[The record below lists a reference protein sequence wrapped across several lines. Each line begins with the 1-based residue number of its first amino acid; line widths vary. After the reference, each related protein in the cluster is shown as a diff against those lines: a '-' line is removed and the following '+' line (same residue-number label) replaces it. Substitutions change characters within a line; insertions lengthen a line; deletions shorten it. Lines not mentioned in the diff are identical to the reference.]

1 MQTQRFAK
9 KLYFYRNLFR
19 NRLTK
24 SRRDDKIYR
33 QSAVA
38 VKIESGRVP
47 EWPMGTDCKSAAF
60 QLRWFESTR
69 AHQKSFNVTIT
80 LELFVL
86 YVRET
91 HECGRIRTA
100 SAHRTVRRAKKP
112 QWGFFRCAAR
122 DSTRAHQ
129 KSFNVTTTLELFVL
143 CVRETH
149 ECGRIRT
156 AAALSQKTAQKQPG
170 SRHPPLPTKRSS
182 IRTGYWIFCF
192 VETFS
197 GPGGKKANVKTK
209 VQSLPRPAGCVKLEE
224 KIAHMRCILGGNR
237 L

>member
-1 MQTQRFAK
+1 MVKRTHGENGIRSEEWGCEKRTKTMQTQRFAK

-69 AHQKSFNVTIT
+69 AHQKSFSVTTT

-86 YVRET
+86 YVHET

-100 SAHRTVRRAKKP
+100 SARRTVRRAKNP

-122 DSTRAHQ
+122 ESTRAHQ

-149 ECGRIRT
+149 KCGRIRT
-156 AAALSQKTAQKQPG
+156 ASARRTVRRAKKPQWGFFRCAA
-170 SRHPPLPTKRSS
+170 RDIH
-182 IRTGYWIFCF
+182 
-192 VETFS
+192 
-197 GPGGKKANVKTK
+197 
-209 VQSLPRPAGCVKLEE
+209 PRPPRDPVSEPGTGFSVLWKLFQGRAERRQ
-224 KIAHMRCILGGNR
+224 M
-237 L
+237 

>member
-1 MQTQRFAK
+1 MGLARRKQKPCKRSVLRKSCTFIEI
-9 KLYFYRNLFR
+9 FFR

-24 SRRDDKIYR
+24 SRRDGKIYR

-69 AHQKSFNVTIT
+69 AHQKSFNVTTT

-86 YVRET
+86 YV
-91 HECGRIRTA
+91 H
-100 SAHRTVRRAKKP
+100 
-112 QWGFFRCAAR
+112 
-122 DSTRAHQ
+122 
-129 KSFNVTTTLELFVL
+129 
-143 CVRETH
+143 ETH

-170 SRHPPLPTKRSS
+170 GLFLAARLAISTLAHQKSS

-192 VETFS
+192 VEAFS
-197 GPGGKKANVKTK
+197 GPGGKKANVKNK
-209 VQSLPRPAGCVKLEE
+209 VRSLPRPAGCVKLEE

>member
-1 MQTQRFAK
+1 MEKTAYDQRNGAARRKQKARKRSVLRKSCTFIEI
-9 KLYFYRNLFR
+9 FFR

-24 SRRDDKIYR
+24 LRRDGKIYR

-69 AHQKSFNVTIT
+69 AHQEVQHPNRV
-80 LELFVL
+80 LDLLF
-86 YVRET
+86 YRN
-91 HECGRIRTA
+91 
-100 SAHRTVRRAKKP
+100 
-112 QWGFFRCAAR
+112 FFRAERADSNSIGPPYSPAGKKAPVGLFLAAR
-122 DSTRAHQ
+122 LAISTRAHQ
-129 KSFNVTTTLELFVL
+129 K
-143 CVRETH
+143 
-149 ECGRIRT
+149 
-156 AAALSQKTAQKQPG
+156 
-170 SRHPPLPTKRSS
+170 SS

-197 GPGGKKANVKTK
+197 GPGGKKANVKNK
-209 VQSLPRPAGCVKLEE
+209 VRSLLMPAGCVKLEE
-224 KIAHMRCILGGNR
+224 KIAHMRCILGGNQ

>member
-1 MQTQRFAK
+1 MRCEMPGKCDRFEEVMMVKRTYGEKRHTIRGMGLARRK
-9 KLYFYRNLFR
+9 HEPCKRSVLRKSCTFIEIFFK

-24 SRRDDKIYR
+24 LRRDGKIYR

-69 AHQKSFNVTIT
+69 AHQKSFNVTTT

-86 YVRET
+86 YV
-91 HECGRIRTA
+91 H
-100 SAHRTVRRAKKP
+100 
-112 QWGFFRCAAR
+112 
-122 DSTRAHQ
+122 
-129 KSFNVTTTLELFVL
+129 
-143 CVRETH
+143 ETH

-170 SRHPPLPTKRSS
+170 GLFLAARLAISTRAHQKKLQRNYYV
-182 IRTGYWIFCF
+182 GAFCF
-192 VETFS
+192 VC
-197 GPGGKKANVKTK
+197 A
-209 VQSLPRPAGCVKLEE
+209 
-224 KIAHMRCILGGNR
+224 
-237 L
+237 

>member
-1 MQTQRFAK
+1 MRCEMPGKCDRFEEVMMVKRTHGEKRHTIRGMGLARRK
-9 KLYFYRNLFR
+9 QKPCKRSVLRKSCTFIEIFFR

-24 SRRDDKIYR
+24 SRRDGKIYR

-86 YVRET
+86 
-91 HECGRIRTA
+91 
-100 SAHRTVRRAKKP
+100 
-112 QWGFFRCAAR
+112 
-122 DSTRAHQ
+122 
-129 KSFNVTTTLELFVL
+129 

-149 ECGRIRT
+149 ECGWIRT

-170 SRHPPLPTKRSS
+170 GLFLAARLATSTRAHQEVQHPNRVLDLLFCRNFFRAERADSNS
-182 IRTGYWIFCF
+182 I
-192 VETFS
+192 
-197 GPGGKKANVKTK
+197 GPPYSPAGKKAPVG
-209 VQSLPRPAGCVKLEE
+209 LF
-224 KIAHMRCILGGNR
+224 
-237 L
+237 

>member
-1 MQTQRFAK
+1 MIKHTHGEKRHTIRGMGLARRKPKPCKRSVLRKSCTFIEI
-9 KLYFYRNLFR
+9 FFR

-24 SRRDDKIYR
+24 SRRDGKIYR

-69 AHQKSFNVTIT
+69 AHQKSFSVTTT

-86 YVRET
+86 YVHET

-100 SAHRTVRRAKKP
+100 SARRTVRRAKKP

-122 DSTRAHQ
+122 DIYPCPPKIQYPNRVLDFLFRRNFLRAGREEGKCENQ
-129 KSFNVTTTLELFVL
+129 SPVL
-143 CVRETH
+143 
-149 ECGRIRT
+149 
-156 AAALSQKTAQKQPG
+156 AQA
-170 SRHPPLPTKRSS
+170 RRV
-182 IRTGYWIFCF
+182 C
-192 VETFS
+192 
-197 GPGGKKANVKTK
+197 
-209 VQSLPRPAGCVKLEE
+209 
-224 KIAHMRCILGGNR
+224 
-237 L
+237 

>member
-1 MQTQRFAK
+1 MNGAARRKQKPCKRSVLRKSCTFIEI
-9 KLYFYRNLFR
+9 FFR

-24 SRRDDKIYR
+24 SRRDGKIYR

-86 YVRET
+86 
-91 HECGRIRTA
+91 
-100 SAHRTVRRAKKP
+100 
-112 QWGFFRCAAR
+112 
-122 DSTRAHQ
+122 
-129 KSFNVTTTLELFVL
+129 

-149 ECGRIRT
+149 ECGWIRT

-170 SRHPPLPTKRSS
+170 GLFLAARLATSTLAHQEIQYPNRVLDFL
-182 IRTGYWIFCF
+182 FCGNLF
-192 VETFS
+192 RAGRKE
-197 GPGGKKANVKTK
+197 GKCEN
-209 VQSLPRPAGCVKLEE
+209 QSPVLAQARRVC
-224 KIAHMRCILGGNR
+224 
-237 L
+237 